1 MKKFTIE
8 KIEFD
13 DVLVITPNVFHDH
26 RGYFCETY
34 NIEKLLESNFSE
46 VFVQDNESK
55 SGKNVLRG
63 LHYQWQPAMGK
74 LVRCV
79 SGEIQDVIVDIR
91 TGSPTYGEHFSI
103 RLSETNKKQ
112 LWVPAGYAHGILSL
126 KENTIISYKCS
137 GVYNSTA
144 ESGINPLDPA
154 LNIVWDCNVGDII
167 LSDKDRSAQTFEE
180 YSKQSKFIYEKEN
193 V

>member
-167 LSDKDRSAQTFEE
+167 LSDIRRIFKTI
-180 YSKQSKFIYEKEN
+180 KIYLRERECVRKCY
-193 V
+193 

>member
-91 TGSPTYGEHFSI
+91 TGSPTYGKHFSI

-154 LNIVWDCNVGDII
+154 LNIVWDCNVRDII
-167 LSDKDRSAQTFEE
+167 LSDKDRDAQTFEE

>member
-8 KIEFD
+8 KTKFD
-13 DVLVITPNVFHDH
+13 DVLVITPSVFHDH

-34 NIEKLLESNFSE
+34 NIENLSESGFSE

-91 TGSPTYGEHFSI
+91 NDSPTYGEHFSI
-103 RLSETNKKQ
+103 KLSETNKKQ

-126 KENTIISYKCS
+126 QDNTVVSYKCS
-137 GVYNSTA
+137 GTYNSAA
-144 ESGINPLDPA
+144 ESGISPLDTT
-154 LNIVWDCNVGDII
+154 LNIVWDCNTEDIV
-167 LSDKDRSAQTFEE
+167 LSDKDRDAQTFEE
-180 YSKQSKFIYEKEN
+180 YSKQPKFTCEEKN